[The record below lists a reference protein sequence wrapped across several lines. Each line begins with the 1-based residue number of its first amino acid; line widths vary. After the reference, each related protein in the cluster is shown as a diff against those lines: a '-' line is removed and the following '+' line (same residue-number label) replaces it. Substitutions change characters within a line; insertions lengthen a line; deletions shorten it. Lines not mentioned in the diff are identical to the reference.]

1 MSTRTV
7 RTKEALKEA
16 QKDGVNEI
24 IVEGKL
30 AEDLKATRKIATLS
44 TGAIAALSAVAAGV
58 VIAPATGGTSAVISA
73 VAAAPLV
80 VATGLSI
87 PAITFACIIGVAFLV
102 TLFKEYD
109 MEISAG
115 GCSVKLTKKG
125 KTKD

>member
-7 RTKEALKEA
+7 RTKEALKKA

-30 AEDLKATRKIATLS
+30 AEDLKATKKIATLS
-44 TGAIAALSAVAAGV
+44 TGAIAALSALAAGV
-58 VIAPATGGTSAVISA
+58 VIAPATGGTSAVVSA
-73 VAAAPLV
+73 AIAAPV
-80 VATGLSI
+80 VAVTGLSL

-102 TLFKEYD
+102 ALFKEYD
-109 MEISAG
+109 MEASSRD
-115 GCSVKLTKKG
+115 CYVKLTKKS